1 MEENVKVDKDYIEAF
16 NQGYTLSK
24 ELGLKPDI
32 IEGLSAGNNRMQA
45 MKDGMEQHQ
54 KEVSLEKD
62 KRQDKDIIPPFDLD
76 IISDR
81 KSSLDKQEVQKQ
93 KEKGKDF
100 DMEL

>member
-1 MEENVKVDKDYIEAF
+1 MQENTKVDKDYKEAF

-32 IEGLSAGNNRMQA
+32 INGLSAGNNRMKA

-54 KEVSLEKD
+54 KEVSLQKD
-62 KRQDKDIIPPFDLD
+62 KRQDKDIIPPID
-76 IISDR
+76 IDTIGDR
-81 KSSLDKQEVQKQ
+81 KLSINKPEPEKD
-93 KEKGKDF
+93 KGKDV